1 MNNILTNEREVS
13 ELMLKYNFALQLLE
27 TQFNILIKE
36 FEFKNKYNPVE
47 HMKSRLKTEKSI
59 IDKLNKKGY
68 EVTTKNMISH
78 VHDIIGIRIVC
89 SFLDDVYDIVDIIKS
104 SKQFKIKEEKDYIK
118 NPKSTGYMSY
128 HLIVL
133 VPIYL
138 NETVEHVEAEI
149 QIRTSAMDFWA
160 SLDHQM
166 KYKKDVEDASEISE
180 ELKECAEVIA
190 QTDLKMLSLRR
201 KIEDR
206 ESKENLLQFDKDPM

>member
-1 MNNILTNEREVS
+1 MNNTLLNEREIS
-13 ELMLKYNFALQLLE
+13 SLMLKYNFALQLLE

-47 HMKSRLKTEKSI
+47 HVKSRIKSEKSI

-68 EVTTKNMISH
+68 KVTAKNMIQH

-160 SLDHQM
+160 SIDHKVQ
-166 KYKKDVEDASEISE
+166 YKFPSEIPE
-180 ELKECAEVIA
+180 EVKKEMYNCSLDIRKLDE
-190 QTDLKMLSLRR
+190 KMQQLNEFVN
-201 KIEDR
+201 KYNE
-206 ESKENLLQFDKDPM
+206 

>member
-1 MNNILTNEREVS
+1 MNNTLLNEREIS
-13 ELMLKYNFALQLLE
+13 SLMLKYNFALQLLE

-68 EVTTKNMISH
+68 KVTAKNMIQH

-89 SFLDDVYDIVDIIKS
+89 SFLSDVYDIVDIIKS

-138 NETVEHVEAEI
+138 NETVEYIEAEV

-160 SLDHQM
+160 SIDHKIQYKFPSEIPEEVKNEMFNCAVDIRKLDEKMYQLNEIVN
-166 KYKKDVEDASEISE
+166 KYKE
-180 ELKECAEVIA
+180 
-190 QTDLKMLSLRR
+190 
-201 KIEDR
+201 
-206 ESKENLLQFDKDPM
+206 

>member
-1 MNNILTNEREVS
+1 MNNILINEREIS

-68 EVTTKNMISH
+68 EITTKNMISH

-160 SLDHQM
+160 SIDHKVQ
-166 KYKKDVEDASEISE
+166 YKFPSEIPE
-180 ELKECAEVIA
+180 EVKKEMYNCSLDIRKLDE
-190 QTDLKMLSLRR
+190 KMQQLNEFVN
-201 KIEDR
+201 KYN
-206 ESKENLLQFDKDPM
+206 KE

>member
-1 MNNILTNEREVS
+1 MNNILINEREVS

-160 SLDHQM
+160 SIDHKVQ
-166 KYKKDVEDASEISE
+166 YKFPSEIPE
-180 ELKECAEVIA
+180 EVKKEMYNCSLYIRKLDE
-190 QTDLKMLSLRR
+190 KMQQLNEFVN
-201 KIEDR
+201 KYN
-206 ESKENLLQFDKDPM
+206 KE

>member
-1 MNNILTNEREVS
+1 
-13 ELMLKYNFALQLLE
+13 MLKYNFALQLLE

-68 EVTTKNMISH
+68 EVTTKNMILH

-104 SKQFKIKEEKDYIK
+104 SKQFKVKEEKDYIK

-138 NETVEHVEAEI
+138 NETVEHVEDEI

-160 SLDHQM
+160 SIDHKVQ
-166 KYKKDVEDASEISE
+166 YKFPSEIPE
-180 ELKECAEVIA
+180 EVKKEMYNCSLDIRKLDE
-190 QTDLKMLSLRR
+190 KMQQLNEFVN
-201 KIEDR
+201 KYN
-206 ESKENLLQFDKDPM
+206 KE

>member
-1 MNNILTNEREVS
+1 MNNILINEREVS

-68 EVTTKNMISH
+68 EVTTKNMILH

-104 SKQFKIKEEKDYIK
+104 STQFKIKEEKDYIK

-128 HLIVL
+128 HLIIL

-138 NETVEHVEAEI
+138 NETVEHVKAEI

-160 SLDHQM
+160 SIDHKVQ
-166 KYKKDVEDASEISE
+166 YKFPSEIPE
-180 ELKECAEVIA
+180 EVKKEMYNCSLDIRKLDE
-190 QTDLKMLSLRR
+190 KMQQLNEFVN
-201 KIEDR
+201 KYNE
-206 ESKENLLQFDKDPM
+206 

>member
-1 MNNILTNEREVS
+1 MNNILINEREVS
-13 ELMLKYNFALQLLE
+13 ELMIKYNFALQMLE

-68 EVTTKNMISH
+68 EITTKNMISH

-128 HLIVL
+128 HIIVL

-138 NETVEHVEAEI
+138 NETVEYVEAEI

-160 SLDHQM
+160 SIDHKVQ
-166 KYKKDVEDASEISE
+166 YKFPSEIPE
-180 ELKECAEVIA
+180 EVKKEMYNCSLDIRKLDE
-190 QTDLKMLSLRR
+190 KMQQLNEFVN
-201 KIEDR
+201 KYN
-206 ESKENLLQFDKDPM
+206 KE

>member
-1 MNNILTNEREVS
+1 MNNILINEREVS

-138 NETVEHVEAEI
+138 NETVEYVEAEI

-160 SLDHQM
+160 SIDHKVQ
-166 KYKKDVEDASEISE
+166 YKFPSEIPE
-180 ELKECAEVIA
+180 EVKKEMYNCSLDIRKLDE
-190 QTDLKMLSLRR
+190 KMQQLNEFVN
-201 KIEDR
+201 KYN
-206 ESKENLLQFDKDPM
+206 K

>member
-1 MNNILTNEREVS
+1 MNNILINEREVS

-89 SFLDDVYDIVDIIKS
+89 SFLEDVYDIVDIIKS

-138 NETVEHVEAEI
+138 NNCIEYIEAEV
-149 QIRTSAMDFWA
+149 QIRTIAMDFWA
-160 SLDHQM
+160 SLDHKIQ
-166 KYKKDVEDASEISE
+166 YKFPQEIPAIVKKEMYNCSLDIKSLDEKMYRLSEIVNNY
-180 ELKECAEVIA
+180 KE
-190 QTDLKMLSLRR
+190 
-201 KIEDR
+201 
-206 ESKENLLQFDKDPM
+206 

>member
-1 MNNILTNEREVS
+1 MNNILIKEREVS

-68 EVTTKNMISH
+68 EITAKNMISH

-149 QIRTSAMDFWA
+149 QIRTSALDFWA
-160 SLDHQM
+160 SIDHKVQ
-166 KYKKDVEDASEISE
+166 YKFPSEIPE
-180 ELKECAEVIA
+180 VVKKEMYNCSLDIRKLDE
-190 QTDLKMLSLRR
+190 KMQQLNEFVN
-201 KIEDR
+201 KYN
-206 ESKENLLQFDKDPM
+206 KE

>member
-1 MNNILTNEREVS
+1 MNNTLLNEREIS
-13 ELMLKYNFALQLLE
+13 SLMLKYNFALQLLE

-160 SLDHQM
+160 SIDHKVQ
-166 KYKKDVEDASEISE
+166 YKFPSEIPE
-180 ELKECAEVIA
+180 EVKKEMYNCSLDIRKLDE
-190 QTDLKMLSLRR
+190 KMQQLNEFVN
-201 KIEDR
+201 KYNE
-206 ESKENLLQFDKDPM
+206 

>member
-1 MNNILTNEREVS
+1 MNNILINEREVS

-47 HMKSRLKTEKSI
+47 HVKSRIKSEKSI

-89 SFLDDVYDIVDIIKS
+89 SFLEDVYDIVDIIKS

-118 NPKSTGYMSY
+118 NPKTTGYMSY

-160 SLDHQM
+160 SIDHKIQYKFPSEIPEEVKNEMFNCAVDIRKLDEKMYQLNEFVN
-166 KYKKDVEDASEISE
+166 KYKE
-180 ELKECAEVIA
+180 
-190 QTDLKMLSLRR
+190 
-201 KIEDR
+201 
-206 ESKENLLQFDKDPM
+206 

>member
-1 MNNILTNEREVS
+1 MNNILINEREVS
-13 ELMLKYNFALQLLE
+13 ELMIKYNFALQMLE

-68 EVTTKNMISH
+68 EITAKNMILH

-138 NETVEHVEAEI
+138 NETVEYVEAEI

-160 SLDHQM
+160 SIDHKIQ
-166 KYKKDVEDASEISE
+166 YKFPSEIPE
-180 ELKECAEVIA
+180 EVKKEMYNCSLDIRKLDE
-190 QTDLKMLSLRR
+190 KMQQLNEFVN
-201 KIEDR
+201 KYN
-206 ESKENLLQFDKDPM
+206 KE

>member
-1 MNNILTNEREVS
+1 MNNILINEREVS

-68 EVTTKNMISH
+68 EVTTKNMILH

-89 SFLDDVYDIVDIIKS
+89 SFLDDVYDIVDKIKS

-160 SLDHQM
+160 SIDHKVQ
-166 KYKKDVEDASEISE
+166 YKFPSEIPE
-180 ELKECAEVIA
+180 EVKKEMYNCSLDIRKLDE
-190 QTDLKMLSLRR
+190 KMQQLNEFVN
-201 KIEDR
+201 KYNE
-206 ESKENLLQFDKDPM
+206 

>member
-1 MNNILTNEREVS
+1 MNNILINEREVS

-68 EVTTKNMISH
+68 EVTTKNMILH

-89 SFLDDVYDIVDIIKS
+89 SFLEDVYDIVDIIKS

-160 SLDHQM
+160 SIDHKIQ
-166 KYKKDVEDASEISE
+166 YKFPSEIPE
-180 ELKECAEVIA
+180 EVKKEMYNCSLDIRKLDE
-190 QTDLKMLSLRR
+190 KMQQLNEFVN
-201 KIEDR
+201 KYN
-206 ESKENLLQFDKDPM
+206 KE

>member
-1 MNNILTNEREVS
+1 MNNILINEREVS

-133 VPIYL
+133 VPTYL

-160 SLDHQM
+160 SIDHKVQ
-166 KYKKDVEDASEISE
+166 YKFPSEIPE
-180 ELKECAEVIA
+180 EVKKEMYNCSLDIRKLDE
-190 QTDLKMLSLRR
+190 KMQQLNEFVN
-201 KIEDR
+201 KYNE
-206 ESKENLLQFDKDPM
+206 

>member
-1 MNNILTNEREVS
+1 MNNILINEREVS

-68 EVTTKNMISH
+68 EITAKNMISH

-138 NETVEHVEAEI
+138 NETVEHLEAEI

-160 SLDHQM
+160 SIDHKVQ
-166 KYKKDVEDASEISE
+166 YKFPSEIPE
-180 ELKECAEVIA
+180 EVKKEMYNCSLDIRKLDE
-190 QTDLKMLSLRR
+190 KMQQLNEFVN
-201 KIEDR
+201 KYN
-206 ESKENLLQFDKDPM
+206 KE

>member
-1 MNNILTNEREVS
+1 MNNILINEREVS

-89 SFLDDVYDIVDIIKS
+89 SFLEDVYDIVDIIKS

-160 SLDHQM
+160 SIDHKVQ
-166 KYKKDVEDASEISE
+166 YKFPSEIPE
-180 ELKECAEVIA
+180 EVKKEMYNCSLDIRKLDE
-190 QTDLKMLSLRR
+190 KMQQLNEFVN
-201 KIEDR
+201 KYN
-206 ESKENLLQFDKDPM
+206 KK

>member
-1 MNNILTNEREVS
+1 MNNILINEREVS

-104 SKQFKIKEEKDYIK
+104 SKQFKVKEEKDYIK

-160 SLDHQM
+160 SIDHKVQ
-166 KYKKDVEDASEISE
+166 YKFPSEIPE
-180 ELKECAEVIA
+180 EVKKEMYNCSLDIRKLDE
-190 QTDLKMLSLRR
+190 KMQQLNEFVN
-201 KIEDR
+201 KYN
-206 ESKENLLQFDKDPM
+206 KE